1 MHTSRLFRLVRL
13 SPLRLYIGL
22 SLLLV
27 GLARSDAIPFLEL
40 RSYAEPAWLYGVLQV
55 AAGLGLLLTLP
66 RRTHWTGRAAGILAV
81 GVASMLAWALAH
93 LLSTGSV
100 FYAVG
105 AVMLLI
111 FEVGTDGQ

>member
-1 MHTSRLFRLVRL
+1 MHTSRLLRLVRL

-27 GLARSDAIPFLEL
+27 GLARSDVLPVLAL
-40 RSYAEPAWLYGVLQV
+40 RSYAQPEWLYGALQL

-81 GVASMLAWALAH
+81 GVASMLALALAR
-93 LLSTGSV
+93 LLSTGSI